1 MKHHKAMRKFG
12 RDHAGR
18 IALLRSLALALITE
32 EHIKTTEA
40 RAKELRPFIESLVTK
55 GRVGDIASRRLIIS
69 RLGGVSG
76 EAGAKKIIDEIAP
89 RYTDRPGGYT
99 RVMKLPRRGGDAS
112 KMAIIEFVS

>member
-1 MKHHKAMRKFG
+1 MRKFG

-18 IALLRSLALALITE
+18 IALLRSLALGFIIS
-32 EHIKTTEA
+32 EHIETTEA
-40 RAKELRPFIESLVTK
+40 RAKELRPFIESLITK
-55 GRVGDIASRRLIIS
+55 GRVGDVASRRLIIS

-112 KMAIIEFVS
+112 KMAVIEFV

>member
-1 MKHHKAMRKFG
+1 MRKFG

-18 IALLRSLALALITE
+18 IALLRSLALGLIIS
-32 EHIKTTEA
+32 EHIETTEA
-40 RAKELRPFIESLVTK
+40 RAKELRPFIESLITK
-55 GRVGDIASRRLIIS
+55 GRVGDVASRRLIIS
-69 RLGGVSG
+69 RLGCVSG

-112 KMAIIEFVS
+112 KMAVIEFV

>member
-1 MKHHKAMRKFG
+1 M
-12 RDHAGR
+12 
-18 IALLRSLALALITE
+18 
-32 EHIKTTEA
+32 
-40 RAKELRPFIESLVTK
+40 
-55 GRVGDIASRRLIIS
+55 GDVASRRLIIS

-112 KMAIIEFVS
+112 KMAVIEFV